1 LTPDNPKEA
10 MYALGINL
18 AHDASACLIGGNGA
32 NFSVREGAPP
42 GEQDACVP
50 DAAGRW
56 FALVPVERVTA
67 CLDAAGI
74 DYGDLDTVTFCNG
87 VVWTATEL
95 RNLTVADCV
104 LQLPWSMQSRLEAI
118 GAHLAE
124 AHGGWYV
131 TEFSDTAIL
140 VVTPHGSITGWRR
153 SGGGS
158 AIPLIER
165 ATIYHATLDG
175 LRMIGRIEDPAGS
188 VDQLRTVVP
197 PSSYGMTVPMVM
209 PLARL
214 AIERTGCRRLCI
226 VGHVH
231 DVASAITQVRGE
243 LDVELFVH
251 APARSAALGAALHGW
266 YCALGQPPPR
276 PPVLRSHEAGVC

>member
-1 LTPDNPKEA
+1 

-18 AHDASACLIGGNGA
+18 AHDASACLIGGHGA
-32 NFSVREGAPP
+32 SFSVREGAPP
-42 GEQDACVP
+42 GAPDACVP

-56 FALVPVERVTA
+56 FALVPAEHVAA
-67 CLDAAGI
+67 CLEAAGI
-74 DYGDLDTVTFCNG
+74 DYDDLDTVTFCNG
-87 VVWTATEL
+87 VVWAATEL

-118 GAHLAE
+118 GAHLAD
-124 AHGGWYV
+124 AHGAWCA
-131 TEFSDTAIL
+131 SDFPDAAVL
-140 VVTPHGSITGWRR
+140 VVNPHGSITGWRR
-153 SGGGS
+153 SGGGD

-175 LRMIGRIEDPAGS
+175 LRVTARIEDPAGS

-197 PSSYGMTVPMVM
+197 PAAYGMTVPMVM

-214 AIERTGCRRLCI
+214 AVERTGCRRLCV

-231 DVASAITQVRGE
+231 DVASAIAQVRGE
-243 LDVELFVH
+243 LDAELFVQ

-266 YCALGQPPPR
+266 HCALGQPRPR
-276 PPVLRSHEAGVC
+276 PAALRSSEARAC